1 MIAEVN
7 AMMLN
12 DENKK
17 SVKKMMAGRALY
29 ISLGV
34 CLLAAGAV
42 GFSAVKNMT
51 SPKVTVPQ
59 TTTEKTTYVNYS
71 LHVFTDPTTAPARTP
86 AGYATA
92 PVEEPATAA
101 VFDSGN
107 TPLEEST
114 TEQEKAKTV
123 YSTPLS
129 LEIGRDYSRGVPV
142 FSPTMKDYRTHN
154 GVDFLGMAGDTVR
167 PIAQGEVLS
176 VTHDPLWG
184 YSVTVD
190 HGDGVVSKIS
200 GLSDRDLPEAGAY
213 VHENAVIGRVGEVP
227 VEADEASHIHLEV
240 RVNGVLADPLEL
252 MGLTESEDES

>member
-1 MIAEVN
+1 
-7 AMMLN
+7 MMLN
-12 DENKK
+12 DDNKK

-34 CLLAAGAV
+34 CLLAAGAG

-59 TTTEKTTYVNYS
+59 TTTEKTTYVNYER
-71 LHVFTDPTTAPARTP
+71 HVFTDPTTQPAQS
-86 AGYATA
+86 
-92 PVEEPATAA
+92 PVEQTPSVTEPVTAA

-107 TPLEEST
+107 APLEESAA
-114 TEQEKAKTV
+114 EQEERIV
-123 YSTPLS
+123 FSTPLS
-129 LEIGRDYSRGVPV
+129 LSIGRDYSRGVPV

-184 YSVTVD
+184 YTVTVD

-200 GLSDRDLPEAGAY
+200 GLSDKDLPEAGAY
-213 VHENAVIGRVGEVP
+213 VHENAVIGRVGEIP
-227 VEADEASHIHLEV
+227 VEAEEAAHIHLEV
-240 RVNGVLADPLEL
+240 RVNGKLTDPLEL
-252 MGLTESEDES
+252 MGLAESEDES

>member
-1 MIAEVN
+1 
-7 AMMLN
+7 MMLN
-12 DENKK
+12 DDNKK

-59 TTTEKTTYVNYS
+59 ITTEKTTYVNYER
-71 LHVFTDPTTAPARTP
+71 HVFTDPTTMPSQT
-86 AGYATA
+86 
-92 PVEEPATAA
+92 PVEQTVPVTEPVTAA

-107 TPLEEST
+107 VPLEEST
-114 TEQEKAKTV
+114 SQEEETV
-123 YSTPLS
+123 VFSTPLS
-129 LEIGRDYSRGVPV
+129 LSIGRDYSRGVPV

-167 PIAQGEVLS
+167 PIARGEVLS

-190 HGDGVVSKIS
+190 HGGGVVSKIS
-200 GLSDRDLPEAGAY
+200 GLSDKDLPEAGAY
-213 VHENAVIGRVGEVP
+213 VHENAVIGRVGEIP
-227 VEADEASHIHLEV
+227 VEAEEAAHIHLEV
-240 RVNGVLADPLEL
+240 RVNGKLTDPLEL
-252 MGLTESEDES
+252 MGLDGAEGE

>member
-1 MIAEVN
+1 
-7 AMMLN
+7 MMLN

-17 SVKKMMAGRALY
+17 SMKKMMAGRALY

-42 GFSAVKNMT
+42 GFSAVRNMT

-59 TTTEKTTYVNYS
+59 TTTEKTTYVNHS
-71 LHVFTDPTTAPARTP
+71 VHVFTDPTTQLP
-86 AGYATA
+86 A
-92 PVEEPATAA
+92 PVEYTAPADEPVTAA

-107 TPLEEST
+107 VPLEEST
-114 TEQEKAKTV
+114 TEQEKAAIV
-123 YSTPLS
+123 YSSPLS

-154 GVDFLGMAGDTVR
+154 GVDFLGMAGDTVS
-167 PIAQGEVLS
+167 PIAQGEVVS

-190 HGDGVVSKIS
+190 HGGGVVSKIS
-200 GLSDRDLPEAGAY
+200 GLSENDLIETGTF
-213 VHENAVIGRVGEVP
+213 VHENAVIGRVGTIP
-227 VEADEASHIHLEV
+227 VEKDESPHIHLEV
-240 RVNGVLADPLEL
+240 RVNGVLTDPLEL
-252 MGLTESEDES
+252 MGLAEAEGE

>member
-1 MIAEVN
+1 MLAEVN

-12 DENKK
+12 DDNKK

-51 SPKVTVPQ
+51 SPKVTVPEV
-59 TTTEKTTYVNYS
+59 TTEKTTYVNYAR
-71 LHVFTDPTTAPARTP
+71 HVFTDPTTQPAQTP
-86 AGYATA
+86 VYETA
-92 PVEEPATAA
+92 PVTEPATAA

-107 TPLEEST
+107 APLAEST
-114 TEQEKAKTV
+114 TAEEKETIV
-123 YSTPLS
+123 YSSPLS
-129 LEIGRDYSRGVPV
+129 QTVGRDYSRGVPV

-154 GVDFLGMAGDTVR
+154 GVDFLGMAGDTVS

-184 YSVTVD
+184 WSVTVD
-190 HGDGVVSKIS
+190 HGGGVVSKIS
-200 GLSDRDLPEAGAY
+200 GLSEKDLPEAGAF
-213 VHENAVIGRVGEVP
+213 VHENAVIGRVGEIP
-227 VEADEASHIHLEV
+227 VEAEDAPHIHLEV
-240 RVNGVLADPLEL
+240 RVNGSLTDPLEL
-252 MGLTESEDES
+252 MGLAEADDE

>member
-1 MIAEVN
+1 
-7 AMMLN
+7 MMLN

-17 SVKKMMAGRALY
+17 SMKKMMAGRALY

-59 TTTEKTTYVNYS
+59 TTTEKTTYVNRS
-71 LHVFTDPTTAPARTP
+71 VHIFTDPVTQPPAPVEYTAPAD
-86 AGYATA
+86 
-92 PVEEPATAA
+92 EPATAA

-107 TPLEEST
+107 VPLEEST
-114 TEQEKAKTV
+114 TEQEEASIV
-123 YSTPLS
+123 YSSPLS

-154 GVDFLGMAGDTVR
+154 GVDFLGMAGDTVS

-190 HGDGVVSKIS
+190 HGGGVVSKIS
-200 GLSDRDLPEAGAY
+200 GLSENDLVEAGQY
-213 VHENAVIGRVGEVP
+213 VHENAVIGRVGTAP
-227 VEADEASHIHLEV
+227 VEADESPHIHLEV
-240 RVNGVLADPLEL
+240 RVNGVLTDPLEL
-252 MGLTESEDES
+252 MGLAESQDES

>member
-1 MIAEVN
+1 
-7 AMMLN
+7 MMLN
-12 DENKK
+12 DDNKK

-59 TTTEKTTYVNYS
+59 TTEKTTYVNYER
-71 LHVFTDPTTAPARTP
+71 HVFTDPAAQPAQPPVYETAPAAEPTE
-86 AGYATA
+86 
-92 PVEEPATAA
+92 PVTAA
-101 VFDSGN
+101 VFDNAN
-107 TPLEEST
+107 TPLSETT
-114 TEQEKAKTV
+114 TEEEKAAVV

-129 LEIGRDYSRGVPV
+129 STVGRDYSRGVPV

-176 VTHDPLWG
+176 VTNDPLWG
-184 YSVTVD
+184 YSVSVD

-200 GLSDRDLPEAGAY
+200 GLSDKDLPETGAY
-213 VHENAVIGRVGEVP
+213 VHENAVIGRVGEIP
-227 VEADEASHIHLEV
+227 VEASEAPHIHLEV
-240 RVNGVLADPLEL
+240 RVNGQLTDPLEL
-252 MGLTESEDES
+252 MGLDGAEDES

>member
-1 MIAEVN
+1 
-7 AMMLN
+7 MMLN

-17 SVKKMMAGRALY
+17 SMKKMMAGRTLY
-29 ISLGV
+29 IALGV

-51 SPKVTVPQ
+51 SLKVTVPQ
-59 TTTEKTTYVNYS
+59 TTTEKTTYVNYAK
-71 LHVFTDPTTAPARTP
+71 HIFTDPTTQPAQTP
-86 AGYATA
+86 VYETV
-92 PVEEPATAA
+92 PVTEPATAA
-101 VFDSGN
+101 VFDSAN
-107 TPLEEST
+107 TPLAET
-114 TEQEKAKTV
+114 TEEEKKAV
-123 YSTPLS
+123 CYSTPLS
-129 LEIGRDYSRGVPV
+129 DTIGRDYSRGVPV

-200 GLSDRDLPEAGAY
+200 GLSDKDLPEAGSF
-213 VHENAVIGRVGEVP
+213 VHENAVIGRVGEIP
-227 VEADEASHIHLEV
+227 VEAAEAPHIHLEV
-240 RVNGVLADPLEL
+240 RVNGKLADPLAL
-252 MGLTESEDES
+252 MGLDEAEGE

>member
-1 MIAEVN
+1 
-7 AMMLN
+7 MMLN
-12 DENKK
+12 DDNKK

-29 ISLGV
+29 LALGI

-59 TTTEKTTYVNYS
+59 TTTEKTTYVNYER
-71 LHVFTDPTTAPARTP
+71 HVFTDPETTP
-86 AGYATA
+86 AQTPAEETA
-92 PVEEPATAA
+92 PVTEPVTEA

-107 TPLEEST
+107 VPLEEST
-114 TEQEKAKTV
+114 ARERKETIV
-123 YSTPLS
+123 YSSPLS
-129 LEIGRDYSRGVPV
+129 LSIGRDYSRGVPV

-154 GVDFLGMAGDTVR
+154 GVDFLGTAGDTVR

-190 HGDGVVSKIS
+190 HGGGVVSKIC

-213 VHENAVIGRVGEVP
+213 VHENAVIGRVGAIP
-227 VEADEASHIHLEV
+227 VESEEAPHIHLEV
-240 RVNGVLADPLEL
+240 RVDGKLADPLEL
-252 MGLTESEDES
+252 MGLDEAEGE